1 MSRGLPQR
9 GFTIPELLVVI
20 IVVAV
25 LSAVTV
31 AAYSGVTKRAVNTQ
45 IAAAVNQM
53 HKALLAH
60 REISGKPFTVDSA
73 WFHVSITTMAGVCVG
88 SAWPSLT
95 EVKAANG
102 YPITPDNNNYS
113 VYCGWHGNTSITAGD
128 ATEQHMSA
136 IDASPVKSAFPKVP
150 VSDPIEVKSI
160 ATDGSIETYRLRGLR
175 YAYNNS
181 SSSPTSYIYYAVYG
195 KKCFESDVTVRTQ
208 DTIWASAGGGTW
220 AGTFTTGG
228 DYTSNDTAQCM
239 RTIRY

>member
-1 MSRGLPQR
+1 MTQGAARR

-25 LSAVTV
+25 LSGVTV
-31 AAYSGVTKRAVNTQ
+31 VAYSGVTRRAVNTQ
-45 IAAAVNQM
+45 IAAAVSQM
-53 HKALLAH
+53 QKALMVH
-60 REISGKPFTVDSA
+60 RELTGKPFTVDSA
-73 WFHVSITTMAGVCVG
+73 WFHASITTMAGVCLG
-88 SAWPSLT
+88 GAWPSLA

-102 YPITPDNNNYS
+102 YPITPDNDNYS
-113 VYCGWHGNTSITAGD
+113 VYCGWHSNSSISAGD
-128 ATEQHMSA
+128 ATEQHMNAMAS
-136 IDASPVKSAFPKVP
+136 SPVKGSFPRVP

-160 ATDGSIETYRLRGLR
+160 ASDGSVGTYRLRGLR

-181 SSSPTSYIYYAVYG
+181 ISSPVSYIYYAVYG
-195 KKCFESDVTVRTQ
+195 KKCFDSDVTIRTQ
-208 DTIWASAGGGTW
+208 DTIWVSAGGGTW